1 MSTSTTSDLVGTQ
14 VLPASSTP
22 RWIAA
27 LGGSPRR
34 RLAVSAAGLLF
45 LLALTRIITD
55 ADQLTASSTIGLTL
69 RLAAPILMAGL
80 AALWAERSGIVNIG
94 IEGMMI
100 LGTWF
105 GAYGAWYGPELIGK
119 IGLGT
124 PPDWTA
130 PWIGFVFGV
139 LGGMLGGLI
148 HALATVRFNVDHVIS
163 GVAMNLLAFGGMRYL
178 SELAFVGE
186 EGGGISQSPK
196 QVGSFPK
203 FNVPVLG
210 GGEIFG
216 WKSPDVL
223 GSIENHHWFVVS
235 DVAGVLRGF
244 VIDMSWAT
252 VICFSFVAISVY
264 VLWRTRFGLRLRSS
278 GEDPGAAESLGV
290 RIVRLRYAGMLASG
304 GFAGLGGAYLSIVSS
319 SYYRQGQT
327 ANRGFIGIATTIFGN
342 WRPTGVLSGALLFG
356 FSDAIKLLSPESLT
370 ALFLFATFVAGLA
383 AIAALY
389 RNKLV
394 RGVTAAVVAAL
405 FLLVYLTVD
414 EVPDSLTQAAPYLIT
429 LVVLATASQR
439 LRPPAF
445 AGRPWRP
452 GDSH

>member
-1 MSTSTTSDLVGTQ
+1 MSTTTTELTAPDAPAPRPASPLARVLAGSSTTRML
-14 VLPASSTP
+14 
-22 RWIAA
+22 AA
-27 LGGSPRR
+27 GG
-34 RLAVSAAGLLF
+34 GLLF
-45 LLALTRIITD
+45 LLAVTRVITD
-55 ADQLTASSTIGLTL
+55 ADDLTASSTIGLTL

-105 GAYGAWYGPELIGK
+105 GAYGAWYGPTLVGK

-130 PWIGFVFGV
+130 PWIGFVFGI

-163 GVAMNLLAFGGMRYL
+163 GVAMNLFAFGGMRYL
-178 SELAFVGE
+178 SELAFTGE

-203 FNVPVLG
+203 FNLPILG
-210 GGEIFG
+210 GGKIFG

-223 GSIENHHWFVVS
+223 GSIEDKHWFLVS
-235 DVAGVLRGF
+235 DLAGVLRGF

-252 VICFSFVAISVY
+252 VVCFSFVAISVY

-278 GEDPGAAESLGV
+278 GEDPNAAESLGV

-342 WRPTGVLSGALLFG
+342 WRPMGVLGGATLFG
-356 FSDAIKLLSPESLT
+356 FSDAIKLLSPDSLT
-370 ALFLFATFVAGLA
+370 ALFLFGTFVAGLVT
-383 AIAALY
+383 ILALY
-389 RNKLV
+389 RKKLV
-394 RGVTAAVVAAL
+394 RGISAAVTGV
-405 FLLVYLTVD
+405 LLLIVYLTVD
-414 EVPDSLTQAAPYLIT
+414 EVPESLTQAAPYLIT

-439 LRPPAF
+439 LRPPAH
-445 AGRPWRP
+445 AGKPWRP
-452 GDSH
+452 GASH